1 MMGGLQ
7 YGFATH
13 KEGLRPDVISYGRT
27 GNEKYYDRSTGKQ
40 ISKEEYDERVQNHGV
55 RQEMAEAWESLMDK
69 LNKSDYATRSRAYDD
84 LHNGSYWS
92 KGTEMGAR
100 AFAVWVEN
108 KLSEQNA
115 HNDYLANNPHLTK
128 EQIEQS
134 SLLAGV
140 FPYPFDEDAEWMN
153 EGFGNLFEVMQE
165 KVEENNAVLYQVA
178 NEVLSNTTEAQKLA
192 TEAVLA
198 ALGKAGVE
206 VIEATP
212 EMVDAIMNE
221 SGAEMQVLNG
231 KLSALEKA
239 AKTIKMWVERGVRGK
254 SFILS
259 LPLKTQNMVRVAMGR
274 DFDTHNITA
283 NGISHA
289 LKNHGE
295 NGIKLKGNSI
305 PIKKEDTTLIP
316 YIMTAPDRVEKGST
330 DASGRESIR
339 FYKDLSNGYVV
350 VVEKEYKNSPDD
362 METINIW
369 AEMSSKATNAQRVAA
384 PDIDVQNAILSTDV
398 AKIREDAEKA
408 IREDVKRN
416 AKTPQFHRVY
426 HGSGTLFDEFDHSF
440 IGTGEG
446 HQAFG
451 WGTYVTEVQSIGE
464 SYANK
469 LSKPVFLYKG
479 ERVDTESFSSPYRVM
494 ADLYHATNG
503 KLTEMRAMAKKYAS
517 SSREFGSEAAD
528 LWDDVLS
535 ILNETRRGDI
545 KISKGKVLYTVE
557 IPNDIDGNYIEYD
570 ASVGEGTVEKVGA
583 EMESK
588 YGLKFSHKMEGNGAM
603 VYEKDGEKVVLNP
616 KASGA
621 DLYEELSDA
630 LGGAKEASSFL
641 SEVGFTGISYQ
652 AEHLSGGRADG
663 AKNYVIFNE
672 KDLQIKDVVEM
683 MRTPQGTVYGWT
695 VGGKIYLTPA
705 GMNANTPIH
714 EYTHLW
720 ANAMMQKNPRGW
732 ESVKNLLKGTP
743 VWDAVIKDEAY
754 ADIRS
759 NEDLVASEVL
769 SRISGRENAR
779 KMEAEAQK
787 MIDEANGV
795 VGKANAVTLLSR
807 MKEALQKFW
816 NWVGK
821 DLFGIESFDS
831 IEEVTDRVLYDL
843 VSGTDLKRGV
853 AAEENVLYRT
863 STEIDEQYPNWLEGT
878 TTDSGKHSTQVE
890 GTRKTY
896 NKVGDWIEGNMGK
909 EVSILDASSGL
920 GYGTM
925 DLRERGFNIED
936 VEPYQSEQRKQENP
950 ATYSSYG
957 DIEKQYDVII
967 SNAVLNV
974 IPDDWRANVLH
985 DMADRLKA
993 GGMMFINTRKAG
1005 EEKNIKDKIELD
1017 NSREVLVKR
1026 NGKIASYQKFF
1037 TPTELKEWVENE
1049 LGAGYTVAIANEA
1062 NSGTK
1067 GLAAVVVYKTDSKR
1081 YREWTDEQRAEYS
1094 AQKGIVE
1101 EVERV
1106 AATMGEA
1113 VEFVTAEQMPKGK
1126 EKAKGY
1132 YNPRTG
1138 KVVINVS
1145 AHTSSWD
1152 ACRTA
1157 FHEIVG
1163 HKGLRA
1169 MLKGGFNDFLDSVY
1183 KGMGWRVRSGI
1194 DREAAKYI
1202 AKGESETEARRHA
1215 TEEYVARMAEEGFVP
1230 RNRSVWNKIADALK
1244 YALMNAKIRL
1254 GFSLSD
1260 RDVRYALW
1268 RTYDM
1273 LTHKGVIGQARD
1285 IAMREKE
1292 GIGVAEDQN
1301 RYRDVDD
1308 VVDRTLNAWYDNEVK
1323 SFGHKLREGY
1333 QDGMLALKKVQ
1344 EQIAKQ
1350 TGRPLADY
1358 EDAYTAENQA
1368 TSISKEE
1375 QFWYTERYFKPMMNA
1390 VTSLMSAANMTYDE
1404 VVKYVLAK
1412 SGIER
1417 NSTLAWRDTIDAY
1430 AEKLAEDGATPEEI
1444 NEKVADA
1451 IKREAEAVEAIRVAM
1466 GGKRD
1471 AEYYKKVDKARAD
1484 IIPEYKDYRKND
1496 YAGLTSLM
1504 ETQGEKSAAKKA
1516 EAKAMDVVN
1525 AVEGRCVDE
1534 CNTLWESIKEATR
1547 ATLRKS
1553 YVSGMMSQEQY
1564 NKVLQM
1570 FEFYVP
1576 MRGWSEDTASDVYDY
1591 VTQKAGG
1598 YNATLKKAEG
1608 RKSVADDPFATIG
1621 NMADSAIVG
1630 GNKNMVKQKF
1640 LSMAVNR
1647 PTSLFTVGGVWYEQ
1661 TADGKWEESTPTI
1674 PKGATAEQVADA
1686 VKAHE
1691 DKMRALKAEGKAYQ
1705 KSDKP
1710 HLAVKATKRE
1720 MSEHAV
1726 RVRRGGTEYI
1736 VYVNGDPRIAQAI
1749 NGVLTD
1755 RDKSTLEKLW
1765 GKFNRFL
1772 AANFTTRNPTFV
1784 LRNMSR
1790 DIMFATTAVSVKE
1803 DKEYLK
1809 KFIKNGTKALNIWNL
1824 LSLYKAG
1831 ELDMSKE
1838 QHRYFK
1844 EFMEHGGETG
1854 YTAINDVDAYKRE
1867 IAGIVAK
1874 AQGRTN
1880 FSNLLGVNVGWSPKL
1895 GVVGNAAD
1903 GMESMVKMLALMNR
1917 GAEDISRFATYMTS
1931 RQMGRSVQKSI
1942 ADAKDITVNFNRK
1955 GNGAMGADTFRLLYL
1970 FFNAGVQGMHNI
1982 AKMLKHNTKKAVGA
1996 IAVTAAM
2003 GYAIPMLNELIW
2015 HMMGGDDDQENM
2027 CYNDLPEWV
2036 RRNNIVFKVGYD
2048 RWLTIPLSLE
2058 LRPIY
2063 GIGDIA
2069 IEWAKGD
2076 IDTGEAS
2083 NALLSQMMA
2092 ISPLDFTGGGSDVVM
2107 NLMPDILKPVA
2118 QAYVNEDYFGKPIYK
2133 DTPYNKNA
2141 PEYTKAYKSTSDVM
2155 VEMAEFLNDISGGDE
2170 VNPGAID
2177 LNPAQ
2182 IEHVIEG
2189 YLGGVGKTINQTGKT
2204 ISMMWE
2210 EDKRMWRN
2218 VPVLNAFITEAGDVS
2233 YKLNNL
2239 YFKYLNEAEKTL
2251 EVERGYRK
2259 KLEAGDE
2266 SYTDKYNE
2274 LIGSEK
2280 WQKANIVKAYKKQIT
2295 KLNSIQKEQG
2305 ASDEITDMMTLLK
2318 AQMIEE
2324 VKAVDTTK

>member
-1 MMGGLQ
+1 
-7 YGFATH
+7 
-13 KEGLRPDVISYGRT
+13 
-27 GNEKYYDRSTGKQ
+27 
-40 ISKEEYDERVQNHGV
+40 
-55 RQEMAEAWESLMDK
+55 
-69 LNKSDYATRSRAYDD
+69 
-84 LHNGSYWS
+84 
-92 KGTEMGAR
+92 
-100 AFAVWVEN
+100 
-108 KLSEQNA
+108 
-115 HNDYLANNPHLTK
+115 
-128 EQIEQS
+128 
-134 SLLAGV
+134 
-140 FPYPFDEDAEWMN
+140 
-153 EGFGNLFEVMQE
+153 
-165 KVEENNAVLYQVA
+165 
-178 NEVLSNTTEAQKLA
+178 
-192 TEAVLA
+192 
-198 ALGKAGVE
+198 
-206 VIEATP
+206 
-212 EMVDAIMNE
+212 
-221 SGAEMQVLNG
+221 
-231 KLSALEKA
+231 
-239 AKTIKMWVERGVRGK
+239 
-254 SFILS
+254 
-259 LPLKTQNMVRVAMGR
+259 
-274 DFDTHNITA
+274 
-283 NGISHA
+283 
-289 LKNHGE
+289 
-295 NGIKLKGNSI
+295 
-305 PIKKEDTTLIP
+305 
-316 YIMTAPDRVEKGST
+316 
-330 DASGRESIR
+330 
-339 FYKDLSNGYVV
+339 
-350 VVEKEYKNSPDD
+350 
-362 METINIW
+362 
-369 AEMSSKATNAQRVAA
+369 
-384 PDIDVQNAILSTDV
+384 
-398 AKIREDAEKA
+398 
-408 IREDVKRN
+408 
-416 AKTPQFHRVY
+416 
-426 HGSGTLFDEFDHSF
+426 
-440 IGTGEG
+440 
-446 HQAFG
+446 
-451 WGTYVTEVQSIGE
+451 
-464 SYANK
+464 
-469 LSKPVFLYKG
+469 
-479 ERVDTESFSSPYRVM
+479 
-494 ADLYHATNG
+494 
-503 KLTEMRAMAKKYAS
+503 
-517 SSREFGSEAAD
+517 
-528 LWDDVLS
+528 
-535 ILNETRRGDI
+535 
-545 KISKGKVLYTVE
+545 
-557 IPNDIDGNYIEYD
+557 
-570 ASVGEGTVEKVGA
+570 
-583 EMESK
+583 
-588 YGLKFSHKMEGNGAM
+588 
-603 VYEKDGEKVVLNP
+603 
-616 KASGA
+616 
-621 DLYEELSDA
+621 
-630 LGGAKEASSFL
+630 
-641 SEVGFTGISYQ
+641 
-652 AEHLSGGRADG
+652 
-663 AKNYVIFNE
+663 
-672 KDLQIKDVVEM
+672 
-683 MRTPQGTVYGWT
+683 
-695 VGGKIYLTPA
+695 
-705 GMNANTPIH
+705 
-714 EYTHLW
+714 
-720 ANAMMQKNPRGW
+720 
-732 ESVKNLLKGTP
+732 
-743 VWDAVIKDEAY
+743 
-754 ADIRS
+754 
-759 NEDLVASEVL
+759 
-769 SRISGRENAR
+769 
-779 KMEAEAQK
+779 
-787 MIDEANGV
+787 
-795 VGKANAVTLLSR
+795 
-807 MKEALQKFW
+807 
-816 NWVGK
+816 
-821 DLFGIESFDS
+821 
-831 IEEVTDRVLYDL
+831 
-843 VSGTDLKRGV
+843 
-853 AAEENVLYRT
+853 
-863 STEIDEQYPNWLEGT
+863 
-878 TTDSGKHSTQVE
+878 
-890 GTRKTY
+890 
-896 NKVGDWIEGNMGK
+896 
-909 EVSILDASSGL
+909 
-920 GYGTM
+920 
-925 DLRERGFNIED
+925 
-936 VEPYQSEQRKQENP
+936 
-950 ATYSSYG
+950 
-957 DIEKQYDVII
+957 
-967 SNAVLNV
+967 
-974 IPDDWRANVLH
+974 
-985 DMADRLKA
+985 
-993 GGMMFINTRKAG
+993 
-1005 EEKNIKDKIELD
+1005 
-1017 NSREVLVKR
+1017 
-1026 NGKIASYQKFF
+1026 
-1037 TPTELKEWVENE
+1037 
-1049 LGAGYTVAIANEA
+1049 
-1062 NSGTK
+1062 
-1067 GLAAVVVYKTDSKR
+1067 
-1081 YREWTDEQRAEYS
+1081 
-1094 AQKGIVE
+1094 
-1101 EVERV
+1101 
-1106 AATMGEA
+1106 
-1113 VEFVTAEQMPKGK
+1113 
-1126 EKAKGY
+1126 
-1132 YNPRTG
+1132 
-1138 KVVINVS
+1138 
-1145 AHTSSWD
+1145 
-1152 ACRTA
+1152 
-1157 FHEIVG
+1157 
-1163 HKGLRA
+1163 
-1169 MLKGGFNDFLDSVY
+1169 
-1183 KGMGWRVRSGI
+1183 
-1194 DREAAKYI
+1194 
-1202 AKGESETEARRHA
+1202 
-1215 TEEYVARMAEEGFVP
+1215 
-1230 RNRSVWNKIADALK
+1230 
-1244 YALMNAKIRL
+1244 
-1254 GFSLSD
+1254 
-1260 RDVRYALW
+1260 
-1268 RTYDM
+1268 
-1273 LTHKGVIGQARD
+1273 
-1285 IAMREKE
+1285 
-1292 GIGVAEDQN
+1292 
-1301 RYRDVDD
+1301 
-1308 VVDRTLNAWYDNEVK
+1308 
-1323 SFGHKLREGY
+1323 
-1333 QDGMLALKKVQ
+1333 
-1344 EQIAKQ
+1344 
-1350 TGRPLADY
+1350 
-1358 EDAYTAENQA
+1358 
-1368 TSISKEE
+1368 
-1375 QFWYTERYFKPMMNA
+1375 
-1390 VTSLMSAANMTYDE
+1390 
-1404 VVKYVLAK
+1404 
-1412 SGIER
+1412 
-1417 NSTLAWRDTIDAY
+1417 
-1430 AEKLAEDGATPEEI
+1430 
-1444 NEKVADA
+1444 
-1451 IKREAEAVEAIRVAM
+1451 
-1466 GGKRD
+1466 
-1471 AEYYKKVDKARAD
+1471 
-1484 IIPEYKDYRKND
+1484 
-1496 YAGLTSLM
+1496 
-1504 ETQGEKSAAKKA
+1504 
-1516 EAKAMDVVN
+1516 
-1525 AVEGRCVDE
+1525 
-1534 CNTLWESIKEATR
+1534 
-1547 ATLRKS
+1547 
-1553 YVSGMMSQEQY
+1553 
-1564 NKVLQM
+1564 
-1570 FEFYVP
+1570 